1 MATRIRLQRHG
12 KKGKP
17 FFHLVA
23 ADSRAKRDGKFIE
36 KLGTYNPT
44 ANPAVIDINFER
56 TLSWVQTGAEMSD
69 TARAILSYKGVLY
82 KSHLINGVKK
92 GALTMEQV
100 EERFTLWLNEKES
113 KITSKIDSLAKNA
126 IASKTAKMKAEA
138 DANIAKAAQIEL
150 KNTVVEE
157 AVVEETPAEETVTE
171 EIVAE
176 ETPAEETVSEEVVAE
191 ETTAEETV
199 TEEVV
204 AEETT
209 AEETV
214 SEEVVAEE
222 TPAEEE
228 TVTEEVVAEETTAE
242 ETVTEEVV
250 AEETPAEETITEEV
264 VAEETPAEET
274 VTEEDVSEEIPA
286 EETVTEEVVAE
297 ETPAEETPAE
307 EKSADTAE

>member
-113 KITSKIDSLAKNA
+113 KIISKIDGLAAKA
-126 IASKTAKMKAEA
+126 IASKNAKMKSEA

-157 AVVEETPAEETVTE
+157 VEASEEL
-171 EIVAE
+171 VAE
-176 ETPAEETVSEEVVAE
+176 SSEEVV
-191 ETTAEETV
+191 
-199 TEEVV
+199 
-204 AEETT
+204 
-209 AEETV
+209 
-214 SEEVVAEE
+214 SEDAPVDEVVAEE
-222 TPAEEE
+222 TPAEES
-228 TVTEEVVAEETTAE
+228 VTEEVVEAETPAEETVTE

-274 VTEEDVSEEIPA
+274 PT
-286 EETVTEEVVAE
+286 
-297 ETPAEETPAE
+297 E